1 MEKVVKR
8 DFMGIGKISCK
19 LIVLVGIALFAL
31 PFRSAAQADP
41 ASEQQNRERLLMQRV
56 IAAMGGNQWRSVGAV
71 TTSVSISLPGSSTT
85 LKEEWSDDWS
95 TGTVSNRREQI
106 DGSDKKA
113 WIFTPERSE
122 TYGRT
127 ATPSISPPGYDLIQI
142 ATSMPAVALFIGLSR
157 DSCVF
162 VHDVR
167 ADESKQVAVSQ
178 ICSAR
183 LYPNHRVELKWII
196 DASSALPM
204 SVELPIR
211 GMNGTVSLET
221 VTFLEFKQADGLKYP
236 VRAEITSS
244 GTKFTKTISMTET
257 KFYTALDK
265 SKFSGR

>member
-1 MEKVVKR
+1 MR
-8 DFMGIGKISCK
+8 DFMSIRKTNYK
-19 LIVLVGIALFAL
+19 LIVVVGIALFAL
-31 PFRSAAQADP
+31 PLYSAAQAGS
-41 ASEQQNRERLLMQRV
+41 ASEQDKTRLLVQKV

-71 TTSVSISLPGSSTT
+71 TSTVSISLPDSSAA

-122 TYGRT
+122 TYGKT
-127 ATPSISPPGYDLIQI
+127 ATPSISPPEYDLINI
-142 ATSMPAVALFIGLSR
+142 ARSMPAVALLIGASR

-162 VHDVR
+162 SHEVR
-167 ADESKQVAVSQ
+167 ADESKQIAISQ
-178 ICSAR
+178 VCIAR
-183 LYPNHRVELKWII
+183 LYPNHRVEIKWII
-196 DASSALPM
+196 DASSALPI

-211 GMNGTVSLET
+211 GMNGNVSLAT

-236 VRAEITSS
+236 VRAEITWS

-265 SKFSGR
+265 SKFLGR